1 LHINLKLRHWGFLP
15 DKALWMDG
23 NLWGIRRF
31 GLSDDRCSDI
41 QSMSSTVNEL
51 REQFK
56 IDDQLHRR
64 VYLYTYAFAR
74 PEGQRALCM
83 ILLYVADCSVG
94 CCD

>member
-1 LHINLKLRHWGFLP
+1 
-15 DKALWMDG
+15 MDG
-23 NLWGIRRF
+23 NLWGIQCF
-31 GLSDDRCSDI
+31 GLSDDRCSEI

-64 VYLYTYAFAR
+64 VYLYTYSFAR

-83 ILLYVADCSVG
+83 IRG
-94 CCD
+94 